1 VATNELE
8 LEGPI
13 AATGRRV
20 LRDDLVEV
28 TAKTVDHGGM
38 PSVAFRFR
46 TPDRDVVFSGDTG
59 GHVNLARFTTGA
71 DTLVHEVIDY
81 PVVEAALVATQGGA
95 SRQFLDHLKND
106 HSSPEVCGRTA
117 KSAGVDRLVLYH
129 LIPGAQAY
137 PDTLWQANV
146 APYYQGPVV
155 VARDL
160 LEI

>member
-1 VATNELE
+1 
-8 LEGPI
+8 
-13 AATGRRV
+13 
-20 LRDDLVEV
+20 
-28 TAKTVDHGGM
+28 M

-71 DTLVHEVIDY
+71 DTLV
-81 PVVEAALVATQGGA
+81 EAALLATQGGA

-117 KSAGVDRLVLYH
+117 KAAGVDQLVLYH
-129 LIPGAQAY
+129 LIPGAKAY